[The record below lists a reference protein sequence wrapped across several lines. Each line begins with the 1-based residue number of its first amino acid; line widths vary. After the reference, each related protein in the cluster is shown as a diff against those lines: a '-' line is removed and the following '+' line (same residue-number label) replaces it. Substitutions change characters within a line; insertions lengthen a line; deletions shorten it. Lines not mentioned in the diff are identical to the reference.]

1 MGKNKPNNP
10 KLWSRAKAAARAKFD
25 TYPSAYAN
33 LWASK
38 WYKKKGGTWRTSE
51 NLEEVFREEN
61 YLGLVVKDIKTG
73 IVYKIRAIE
82 FPFTHSSQGQF
93 NIYNAVN
100 VSTGQPIVTR
110 EDDDVMC
117 EVCAKALLED
127 IRDGKMPVTEAEYK
141 GRQVKLGK
149 PFRTP
154 AGPKKFSVYVRNEKG
169 NVVKVNFGDKGL
181 SIKRDDPKR
190 KKAFR
195 ARHKCS
201 QKKDRTSAGYW
212 SCRLWSSKPV
222 SQILKGK

>member
-61 YLGLVVKDIKTG
+61 YLGLVVKDTKTG
-73 IVYKIRAIE
+73 ITYKIRAIE

>member
-61 YLGLVVKDIKTG
+61 YLGLIVKDIKTG
-73 IVYKIRAIE
+73 ITYKIRAIE

-149 PFRTP
+149 PMK
-154 AGPKKFSVYVRNEKG
+154 GDVKKYKVYVRDPKTG
-169 NVVKVNFGDKGL
+169 NVKKVNFGDKGL
-181 SIKRDDPKR
+181 SIKRDNPKR
-190 KKAFR
+190 RKAFR

-201 QKKDRTSAGYW
+201 TRKDRTSASYW
-212 SCRLWSSKPV
+212 SCRMWSSKPV